1 VRVADRTHDA
11 SESARRFPT
20 GSSRGGWP
28 LRRRLLERD
37 SYGLLFALIVLLLI
51 VTAIGGG
58 SAAGRAIAAV
68 LQGAVLLYALWTA
81 RAGRHVF
88 RAALVVVPAVVVLV
102 AAVSGRSSNAAVA
115 VVGATEAALSLG
127 AIAAIARQLIAHP
140 RVNAATILGAL
151 CMYLLIGMSF
161 ASVYATVNAMSGDS
175 FFVTE
180 TAPRSIDF
188 LYFSYVTLTTVGYGD
203 LTAAGDLGRM
213 LAVTEALLGQLYLV
227 TVVSLVIGNIG
238 RERTRA

>member
-1 VRVADRTHDA
+1 VADRTDDVR
-11 SESARRFPT
+11 ESTDGSATRR
-20 GSSRGGWP
+20 SRGGSP
-28 LRRRLLERD
+28 LWRRLLERD
-37 SYGLLFALIVLLLI
+37 SYGVLLALIVLLLI
-51 VTAIGGG
+51 TTAIGGR
-58 SAAGRAIAAV
+58 STAGRAIAAV

-81 RAGRHVF
+81 RAERRVF
-88 RAALVVVPAVVVLV
+88 RAALVVVPAVVVVL
-102 AAVSGRSSNAAVA
+102 AAASGRSSNTAVA
-115 VVGATEAALSLG
+115 AFAATQAALSLG

-151 CMYLLIGMSF
+151 CMYLLIGIFF
-161 ASVYATVNAMSGDS
+161 ASVYTTVNAMSGDS

-180 TAPRSIDF
+180 AAPRSIDF

-227 TVVSLVIGNIG
+227 TVVALVIGNIG